1 MVTHIRSYALQGLD
15 ALPIDVQLQI
25 SQGLP
30 AFTIVGLPDK
40 AVGESR
46 ERVRAALTSLGLSL
60 PPKRITINLSPAN
73 IQKEGSHFDLPIA
86 VGMLVAL
93 GAIPVEETTELAV
106 MGELTL
112 DGKILPV
119 PGVLPAAVAAM
130 GEGLGL
136 VCPAANGQEAR
147 WAGDMRIIAAGDLTS
162 LINHFKGTQTIA
174 PPALPRTAPPST
186 ARDLRHVRGQEAARR
201 ALEIAAS
208 GRHNLLM
215 SGPPGVGKSMLA
227 SCMPGIMPPMESRDI
242 LELSMIA
249 SIAGLLVNGEL
260 SEARPYRAPH
270 HSSSMAAI
278 IGGGRKA
285 VPGEISLAHGGVL
298 FLDELPEFAPQV
310 LESLRQ
316 PLENKN
322 VSIARVQA
330 HVSYPANFQLIAAMN
345 PCKCGYLG
353 VAGKACSV
361 APRCGEQYTAKLSG
375 PLLDRIDVHVEMAAQ
390 DTLDMLKTP
399 EGESTATVAQRV
411 ARTWEIQRMRYK
423 DMPATRSNADLN
435 DDALKQFANP
445 TDAAMALL
453 QQSIARLG
461 LSMRAYTRMLRV
473 ARTIADMEASHHIE
487 AHHMAEALGYRKL

>member
-1 MVTHIRSYALQGLD
+1 
-15 ALPIDVQLQI
+15 
-25 SQGLP
+25 
-30 AFTIVGLPDK
+30 
-40 AVGESR
+40 
-46 ERVRAALTSLGLSL
+46 
-60 PPKRITINLSPAN
+60 
-73 IQKEGSHFDLPIA
+73 
-86 VGMLVAL
+86 
-93 GAIPVEETTELAV
+93 
-106 MGELTL
+106 
-112 DGKILPV
+112 
-119 PGVLPAAVAAM
+119 
-130 GEGLGL
+130 
-136 VCPAANGQEAR
+136 
-147 WAGDMRIIAAGDLTS
+147 
-162 LINHFKGTQTIA
+162 
-174 PPALPRTAPPST
+174 
-186 ARDLRHVRGQEAARR
+186 
-201 ALEIAAS
+201 
-208 GRHNLLM
+208 
-215 SGPPGVGKSMLA
+215 
-227 SCMPGIMPPMESRDI
+227 MESRDI